1 MKIKGIIYILLAA
14 LIYGFTP
21 LLCAFTY
28 PLGNNGFSMTFFRSF
43 FVIPILYLIIV
54 LRKDIALYHLQFVY
68 LVSIKLFTLL
78 HHLLSNSILK
88 KETISNMKIDLVPFQ
103 TQKTESYHDTQTNLS

>member
-43 FVIPILYLIIV
+43 FCDTDL
-54 LRKDIALYHLQFVY
+54 
-68 LVSIKLFTLL
+68 
-78 HHLLSNSILK
+78 
-88 KETISNMKIDLVPFQ
+88 ISNNRFK
-103 TQKTESYHDTQTNLS
+103 EN